1 MFKFKPKFLRINF
14 GLKAMLLYYPR
25 RFFTAVGLYL
35 FKLELNEAEKHMKR
49 KKLWKD

>member
-1 MFKFKPKFLRINF
+1 MFKF
-14 GLKAMLLYYPR
+14 GLKAKLLCYPR

-35 FKLELNEAEKHMKR
+35 FSLELNAAEKNMKR